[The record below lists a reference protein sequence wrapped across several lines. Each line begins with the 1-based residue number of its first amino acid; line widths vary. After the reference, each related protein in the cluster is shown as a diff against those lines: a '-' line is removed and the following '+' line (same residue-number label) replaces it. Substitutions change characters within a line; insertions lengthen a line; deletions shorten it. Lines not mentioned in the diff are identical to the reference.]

1 MRVFPKFYIPL
12 HKEFTP
18 CLRKTQH
25 TKTGKR
31 KCIMYSGN
39 IKIENNM
46 KKIYSIIVILF
57 VALSMYANTENASTP
72 YGIYKGKVD
81 IVLKKNKEMTTLPS
95 RQFTV
100 EVKQGS
106 AKNDVIIAVTGY
118 EFGGVTLDR
127 FEIPGFTLNKKEN
140 KWYIIQESNVYVTVT
155 AGSKEFQLLVL
166 SDDSNTYATEDGTI
180 NLDIAFAYN
189 NHKDEYT
196 VYSNIFKGQK
206 NDVKTG
212 IGKHT
217 VVESRNSDTIYDL
230 NGRQVKNAKN
240 GIFIVNG
247 KKVFIK

>member
-1 MRVFPKFYIPL
+1 
-12 HKEFTP
+12 
-18 CLRKTQH
+18 
-25 TKTGKR
+25 
-31 KCIMYSGN
+31 MYSGN

-81 IVLKKNKEMTTLPS
+81 IVLHKNKEMTTLPS

-127 FEIPGFTLNKKEN
+127 FDIPGFTLNKKEN
-140 KWYIIQESNVYVTVT
+140 KWYIMQESNVYVTVT

-180 NLDIAFAYN
+180 N
-189 NHKDEYT
+189 
-196 VYSNIFKGQK
+196 
-206 NDVKTG
+206 
-212 IGKHT
+212 
-217 VVESRNSDTIYDL
+217 
-230 NGRQVKNAKN
+230 
-240 GIFIVNG
+240 
-247 KKVFIK
+247 